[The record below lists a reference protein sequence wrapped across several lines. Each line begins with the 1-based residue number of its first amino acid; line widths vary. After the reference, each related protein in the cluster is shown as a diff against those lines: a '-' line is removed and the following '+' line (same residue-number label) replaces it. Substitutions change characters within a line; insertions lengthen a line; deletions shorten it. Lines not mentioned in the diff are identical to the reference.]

1 MGVAQ
6 GPQWSQISSSEKFV
20 DMATDLERKIAM
32 AEFLLSNRGRI
43 KGSAK
48 ANIPYCSGSRFV
60 YMDTDLKVIG
70 ARQKRLITARMSSA

>member
-32 AEFLLSNRGRI
+32 AEFLLSRI

-60 YMDTDLKVIG
+60 YMDTDLTVIG
-70 ARQKRLITARMSSA
+70 GRQKSLLPARMSSA